1 MYLRNEL
8 TNWGTLNLIGEEI
21 FASQIVS
28 LALLRPFKELFVNNN
43 LPSYYIQ
50 QELNQKGYPY
60 TYNLRE
66 KRLVNSIS
74 NGLLDS
80 AKSIRG
86 ILWNS
91 ISIIMTIITS
101 D

>member
-1 MYLRNEL
+1 
-8 TNWGTLNLIGEEI
+8 LNLIGEEV
-21 FASQIVS
+21 FASQIVCTT
-28 LALLRPFKELFVNNN
+28 LLRPFKELFVNNN
-43 LPSYYIQ
+43 MPSYYIQ
-50 QELNQKGYPY
+50 EELNKKGYPY
-60 TYNLRE
+60 SFNLRE
-66 KRLVNSIS
+66 KQLVNSLS

-80 AKSIRG
+80 AKTVRG

>member
-1 MYLRNEL
+1 M
-8 TNWGTLNLIGEEI
+8 
-21 FASQIVS
+21 
-28 LALLRPFKELFVNNN
+28 
-43 LPSYYIQ
+43 PSYYVQ
-50 QELNQKGYPY
+50 QELNEKGYPY
-60 TYNLRE
+60 AFNLRE
-66 KRLVNSIS
+66 KRLVDSVS

-80 AKSIRG
+80 AKTVRG